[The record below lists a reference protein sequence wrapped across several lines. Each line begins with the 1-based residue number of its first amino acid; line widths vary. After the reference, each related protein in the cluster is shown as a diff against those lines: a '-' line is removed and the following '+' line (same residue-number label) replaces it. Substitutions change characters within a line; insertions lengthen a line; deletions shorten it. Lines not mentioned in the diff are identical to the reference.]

1 MAESA
6 AGAFTWKT
14 RTASEMTIPS
24 LHLRVRRGARGALLA
39 AALAAC
45 GSPARDAAPH
55 TDSASAVAGAAAGA
69 PAAAVI
75 DSALPPEEEL
85 RRFQADIPQ
94 VPVALAGGARSRDAL
109 GREFARALAGADSTA
124 LRRMLLTRAE
134 FAYLVYPS
142 SPYTRPPYRQ
152 PPWLVWMQL
161 EQESEKGL
169 RRLLARRAGEPL
181 DYAGVSCAG
190 EPESAGASRLWRQCV
205 IRSVR
210 APGDTVAE
218 QLFGVIVEH
227 DGRFKLASYGNEL

>member
-1 MAESA
+1 
-6 AGAFTWKT
+6 
-14 RTASEMTIPS
+14 MTTPS
-24 LHLRVRRGARGALLA
+24 LHLRVRRAARGTLLA

-45 GSPARDAAPH
+45 GSPEQDAVTH
-55 TDSASAVAGAAAGA
+55 TDGASAAEGAAAGP

-85 RRFQADIPQ
+85 RRFRADIQ
-94 VPVALAGGARSRDAL
+94 EEPVALAGGTRSRDAL
-109 GREFARALAGADSTA
+109 GREFARALARADSTA

-169 RRLLARRAGEPL
+169 RRLLARRAGRPL
-181 DYAGVSCAG
+181 RYAGVSCAG
-190 EPESAGASRLWRQCV
+190 EPETAGASRLWRQCV
-205 IRSVR
+205 IRRAR